1 MKPIAAALVA
11 VLLATTPPLAAPGGP
26 GHSHGHSHKGP
37 NGGIVADVPGGH
49 AELVESPSELA
60 VYLTDEDSKPLSS
73 DKASAKATVLAG
85 GKTETLELA
94 PASPNKLAVA
104 LGAPLAKGA
113 RVVVAVKTG
122 TGKTFQLRHQK
133 K

>member
-1 MKPIAAALVA
+1 MRPFALTLAA
-11 VLLATTPPLAAPGGP
+11 VLTAASPAMSGPGAP

-60 VYLTDEDSKPLSS
+60 VYLTDEDAKPMSS
-73 DKASAKATVLAG
+73 DKASAKATVLVG
-85 GKTETLELA
+85 GKTETLDMA
-94 PASPNKLAVA
+94 PAAPNKLTTS

-122 TGKTFQLRHQK
+122 EGKTFQLRHQK